1 MRPKKS
7 DKKVMHLGEEGCI
20 DLIRKTSFAQRGNLF
35 GREKDKGLLKG
46 ILDQIA
52 QYVFDKGIYPNIEG
66 KLA

>member
-1 MRPKKS
+1 MY
-7 DKKVMHLGEEGCI
+7 LGEEECF
-20 DLIRKTSFAQRGNLF
+20 DLIRKTSFVQRGDLF

-52 QYVFDKGIYPNIEG
+52 QYVFDKEIYPNIEG